1 MDRATRSEL
10 VKTVEAQ
17 KEKLQKYEA
26 KLRDVIQAY
35 KGVIKEKDAL
45 EASIKA
51 LTSSRQK
58 DKDENQQSIQDP
70 LNVSQEQPLLAL
82 LFDSED
88 KSANENSSDD
98 KPNEDQI
105 QTLTTSLF
113 TLTQE
118 KSKVEA
124 SYVADKKRLLTENE
138 ELTKKISE
146 EQEQSKQKFQQL
158 EEQVQELKSKIIS
171 QQKDRE
177 KEQTDHAVM
186 LRELQKLLSAER
198 IIKEQFESQLEDAT
212 AALKEKEKLVPNLS
226 EVYEKRLKDLS
237 AELQNV
243 KEKLRES
250 ERKAK
255 QPSPE
260 FLELQKQM
268 ERLKIQNQKQIN
280 QEQRNLD
287 ESEKILQQHS
297 MHSEERVAMLET
309 KLSEISKVVGE
320 YEKLKCQDQI
330 TIQKLKERVTQLD
343 LENTALSQSQSSGN
357 YGQDDDTS
365 DPQVFADKI
374 LNLKDLLKS
383 ANKHSENPVKL
394 KDLFTDEE
402 DVTLND
408 CPFCDKA
415 KEDYEQVKEE
425 FERYKLRAQ
434 SVLKNKNTKDT
445 GPSKEVEALRSQITD
460 LREKVKSH
468 HLQHEDECEKLKQ
481 KAENSHKAM
490 INLTEKHKHDVALME
505 AEHRHKMNELE
516 MEIKKQRDRTV
527 SLLAE
532 KDREL
537 DFFRHQNFE
546 ANPYYPHLRNPPD
559 SGASAELPQ
568 DLNRQK
574 TEEEEAVSRLLN
586 LRSLGQND
594 SNMLFF
600 SQEIARK
607 DVEINSLRK
616 QKHQLETALRELQVT
631 ASTKE
636 EELHDKIEGMK
647 EEIRK
652 CERDKSREGANLEYL
667 KNVAYKFLI
676 TTDPQSKQQML
687 NAITTILQF
696 SPQEKAVVHTQ
707 FRGWWK

>member
-10 VKTVEAQ
+10 VKTVETQ

-70 LNVSQEQPLLAL
+70 LNVSQ
-82 LFDSED
+82 ED

-158 EEQVQELKSKIIS
+158 EEQVQEL
-171 QQKDRE
+171 
-177 KEQTDHAVM
+177 
-186 LRELQKLLSAER
+186 
-198 IIKEQFESQLEDAT
+198 EDAT

-250 ERKAK
+250 EHKAK

-268 ERLKIQNQKQIN
+268 ECLKIQNQKQIN

-297 MHSEERVAMLET
+297 MHSEERTEMPRPNNNT
-309 KLSEISKVVGE
+309 
-320 YEKLKCQDQI
+320 
-330 TIQKLKERVTQLD
+330 KLKERVTQLD
-343 LENTALSQSQSSGN
+343 LENTALSHSQSSGT

-415 KEDYEQVKEE
+415 KDGYEQVKEE

-445 GPSKEVEALRSQITD
+445 GPSKEIEALRSQITD
-460 LREKVKSH
+460 LREKVKSL

-616 QKHQLETALRELQVT
+616 QKHQLETTLRELQVT

-636 EELHDKIEGMK
+636 EELHDRIEGMK

>member
-70 LNVSQEQPLLAL
+70 LNVSQDEK
-82 LFDSED
+82 SSNED
-88 KSANENSSDD
+88 SSDD
-98 KPNEDQI
+98 KPKEDHI
-105 QTLTTSLF
+105 QTLTSSLF

-138 ELTKKISE
+138 ELTKRISE

-268 ERLKIQNQKQIN
+268 ERLKIENQKHIN

-287 ESEKILQQHS
+287 ESEKMLQQQS
-297 MHSEERVAMLET
+297 THSEERVAMLET

-320 YEKLKCQDQI
+320 YERLKCQDQI
-330 TIQKLKERVTQLD
+330 TIQKLKERVSQLD
-343 LENTALSQSQSSGN
+343 LENTALSQSQSSGT

-365 DPQVFADKI
+365 DPQVFAEKI
-374 LNLKDLLKS
+374 LNLKDMLKS

-394 KDLFTDEE
+394 KGLFTDEE
-402 DVTLND
+402 DATLND

-415 KEDYEQVKEE
+415 KDDYEQVKEE

-481 KAENSHKAM
+481 KAENSHKAT
-490 INLTEKHKHDVALME
+490 INLTEKHKHDVALTE
-505 AEHRHKMNELE
+505 AEHRHKMSELE

-527 SLLAE
+527 
-532 KDREL
+532 
-537 DFFRHQNFE
+537 HQNFE

-631 ASTKE
+631 ASTRE

-696 SPQEKAVVHTQ
+696 SPQEKTVVHTQ